1 MAANL
6 VGRLNTSGQ
15 ALSATRTTVIGTP
28 QNVVSLKNQLRD
40 SISFAQ
46 ISDVVEGSPVD
57 GAIPVY
63 DAETDKY
70 IVQEFAPASLD
81 GGGF

>member
-6 VGRLNTSGQ
+6 VGRLNTTQS
-15 ALSATRTTVIGTP
+15 LSATARTTVLGQP
-28 QNVVSLKNQLRD
+28 QNIVSLKNQLRD

-57 GAIPVY
+57 GMIPVY